1 MSDNIIGAF
10 TRFNTEQAT
19 EITVSLTMCYSFFI
33 YLTIESYKTQEKR
46 NNGNNVVQSTP
57 SQCPFFFIHGL
68 HDARW
73 CKRRKWEVQI
83 KHLVSDIEK
92 RKKQYAVM
100 RLIKHVQLFGMISEE
115 RSDCRQRKIN
125 TKIRLRRTCST
136 CYHARTRLIHTH
148 THTESHPPTQRHSNS
163 WYFSYKTENN
173 SNRKFKTIA
182 IYRKIISTFKHPFA

>member
-148 THTESHPPTQRHSNS
+148 TQSRIHPPNVIPIPGISAT
-163 WYFSYKTENN
+163 K
-173 SNRKFKTIA
+173 
-182 IYRKIISTFKHPFA
+182 RKIIQTANSKPLQFTAK